1 MASSPLES
9 CLALWYRLN
18 SFRIF
23 AEPSAVVLPATAIVC
38 AALVS
43 IPQGLLSPLIHIL
56 SAVHTIFIL
65 SFAYIIWLL
74 SQLENCLHH
83 FFRYSKLWQKRREG
97 VGIYVMDLLAPYA
110 ASIITHT
117 MRWWKMC
124 GISSFIPF
132 HFHGIIT
139 EYQEMLLSSL

>member
-43 IPQGLLSPLIHIL
+43 LQGLLFS
-56 SAVHTIFIL
+56 HTYTVCPHNIL
-65 SFAYIIWLL
+65 SFVYIWL
-74 SQLENCLHH
+74 SQLENCTI
-83 FFRYSKLWQKRREG
+83 FSYSKLWQQRREG
-97 VGIYVMDLLAPYA
+97 VGIYVMGLLAPYV

-117 MRWWKMC
+117 IRWWKMC
-124 GISSFIPF
+124 GISSFTPF
-132 HFHGIIT
+132 HCHGT
-139 EYQEMLLSSL
+139 VTKSREMLLSSL